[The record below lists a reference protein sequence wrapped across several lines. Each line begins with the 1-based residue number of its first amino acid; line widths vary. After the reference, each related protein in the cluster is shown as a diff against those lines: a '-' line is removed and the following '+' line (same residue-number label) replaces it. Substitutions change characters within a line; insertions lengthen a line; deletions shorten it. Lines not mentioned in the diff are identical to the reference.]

1 MCVNDIWE
9 VRYVNKKYSKRGIS
23 IIVVIVLLIVA
34 LIAVKTNSMR
44 RELDKKESELASI
57 EQKIEKAEEETDKIN
72 NEIIYRQTDEYI
84 EDRARE
90 DLGLRYED
98 EIILVPKEE

>member
-1 MCVNDIWE
+1 MS
-9 VRYVNKKYSKRGIS
+9 NKKYSKRGIS

-98 EIILVPKEE
+98 EIILVPKEEGLN